1 MRTRPRFGRLSLTK
15 GRIDRRILTVATLT
29 LLLATLA
36 ASSASAQATTV
47 TFTGPVEAGGFLEL
61 TCPEGTM
68 VQYTQG
74 GSQISARASF
84 YRNKRLT
91 AAVAVNLTPTVVGS
105 VSVGWNVPKGARYAD
120 AYLVCEPPPVM
131 FDYAGRFEAAGEQA
145 TVLCPPETPYV
156 WAAGPTSFYG
166 DSGASFPL
174 DQTRITDDAGQWVGI
189 SFTAPEPGSYSGTL
203 ECQRRPFE

>member
-1 MRTRPRFGRLSLTK
+1 M
-15 GRIDRRILTVATLT
+15 DRRILTVATLT
-29 LLLATLA
+29 LLLVALA
-36 ASSASAQATTV
+36 ATPASAQATTV
-47 TFTGPVEAGGFLEL
+47 TFTGPVQAGAFLEL
-61 TCPEGTM
+61 TCPEGAI

-74 GSQISARASF
+74 GMQISARASF

-91 AAVAVNLTPTVVGS
+91 ALVETNTTPGAGP
-105 VSVGWNVPKGARYAD
+105 VSVVWNVPKGARYAD

-131 FDYAGRFEAAGEQA
+131 FDYAGRFEAASEQA

-156 WAAGPTSFYG
+156 RAASPTSFQA

-174 DQTRITDDAGQWVGI
+174 DQTRITDDAGQWIGV

-203 ECQRRPFE
+203 DCQWRPFE

>member
-15 GRIDRRILTVATLT
+15 GRMDRRILTVATLT
-29 LLLATLA
+29 LLLVALA
-36 ASSASAQATTV
+36 ASPASALETTV
-47 TFTGPVEAGGFLEL
+47 TYTGPVQAGTFLEL

-74 GSQISARASF
+74 VISASASF
-84 YRNKRLT
+84 YRNKRMT
-91 AAVAVNLTPTVVGS
+91 ALVETNTTPGYGP

-131 FDYAGRFEAAGEQA
+131 IDYSGRFEAAGEQA

-156 WAAGPTSFYG
+156 WSAGPISFFG
-166 DSGASFPL
+166 DSGDSYPL
-174 DQTRITDDAGQWVGI
+174 AETRVTDDVGQWVGI

-203 ECQRRPFE
+203 TCQWRPYE

>member
-1 MRTRPRFGRLSLTK
+1 M
-15 GRIDRRILTVATLT
+15 DRRILTVATLT
-29 LLLATLA
+29 LLLVALA
-36 ASSASAQATTV
+36 ATPASAQATTV
-47 TFTGPVEAGGFLEL
+47 TFTGPVQAGAFLEL
-61 TCPEGTM
+61 TCPEGTI

-74 GSQISARASF
+74 GTQISARASF

-91 AAVAVNLTPTVVGS
+91 ALVETNTTPGAGP
-105 VSVGWNVPKGARYAD
+105 VSVVWNVPKGARYAD

-156 WAAGPTSFYG
+156 WAASPTSFQA

-174 DQTRITDDAGQWVGI
+174 DQTRITDDAGQWIGV
-189 SFTAPEPGSYSGTL
+189 SFTAPEPGPYSGTL
-203 ECQRRPFE
+203 DCQWRPFE